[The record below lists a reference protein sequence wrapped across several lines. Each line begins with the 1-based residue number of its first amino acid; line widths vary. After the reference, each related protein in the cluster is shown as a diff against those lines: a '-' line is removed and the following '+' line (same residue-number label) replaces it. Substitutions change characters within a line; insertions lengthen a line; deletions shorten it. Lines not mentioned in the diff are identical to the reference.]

1 MRDNDLLLLK
11 ALAKVGENDTE
22 TLKAI
27 DEAYINI
34 STKTKQFDFLKQF
47 HFYGKALNKQN
58 KIFKLRFECFEIT
71 NPYDL
76 RLTFSIDESERITY
90 SIQSYGR
97 LFALTKEELEK

>member
-27 DEAYINI
+27 DEAYINV

-47 HFYGKALNKQN
+47 DFYGKALNKPN
-58 KIFKLRFECFEIT
+58 KIFKLKFERFEIT
-71 NPYDL
+71 DSYDL
-76 RLTFSIDESERITY
+76 RLTFAIDDLEKITY
-90 SIQSYGR
+90 SIKSYGR
-97 LFALTKEELEK
+97 LFALTKEELL